1 MKTSSGAVKALEKNS
16 KADSQME
23 RPPLPLIPE
32 EDEMIQDDPLKSGTF
47 KLYSNPADTT
57 STQYYFKMG
66 FADGTNSIRYHIK
79 WTHNVAKVLRGMA
92 IGAGMEQVLMIQEL
106 CSGQVRTA
114 FNATIHELQLIA
126 RVNAA
131 NAAANGVAARDEA
144 NGETNGEYQAR
155 RQTAY
160 DAVLVA
166 APADPTTDMV
176 NIALVQTIKAVC
188 PYKALEKQKRF
199 MRRKMRKPADMTIRI
214 YVNHLQRINFE
225 EIPHLPPQA
234 ANQGLS
240 DDEILDIVLYGIP
253 KSWLKTMDEH
263 DFDPFRTGQLIQLV
277 EFCERLE
284 NNEARNGGHDGS
296 RKPGGTSNNKKSKTY
311 AKGKNSHGS
320 GEGKWCAFHETNT
333 HTTEECTTLKRLK
346 AKQKADSDKK
356 PNKTWTKKSDDAKQ
370 YTKKELNA
378 LVRKVTIKANKQT
391 KKELSAVAKRKKDDD
406 DESVGSLNMI
416 ETRMKDVDEEL
427 KKFNFDDVDQLL
439 EKEDTEEISV

>member
-1 MKTSSGAVKALEKNS
+1 MVIIAL
-16 KADSQME
+16 
-23 RPPLPLIPE
+23 
-32 EDEMIQDDPLKSGTF
+32 
-47 KLYSNPADTT
+47 
-57 STQYYFKMG
+57 
-66 FADGTNSIRYHIK
+66 
-79 WTHNVAKVLRGMA
+79 
-92 IGAGMEQVLMIQEL
+92 
-106 CSGQVRTA
+106 
-114 FNATIHELQLIA
+114 NATIKE
-126 RVNAA
+126 
-131 NAAANGVAARDEA
+131 
-144 NGETNGEYQAR
+144 
-155 RQTAY
+155 
-160 DAVLVA
+160 
-166 APADPTTDMV
+166 
-176 NIALVQTIKAVC
+176 VC

-199 MRRKMRKPADMTIRI
+199 MRRKMRKPADMKLRV
-214 YVNHLQRINFE
+214 YVNHLQRINQE
-225 EIPHLPPQA
+225 EIPHLPPQGLD
-234 ANQGLS
+234 QTLS
-240 DDEILDIVLYGIP
+240 DDEMMDIVLYGIP
-253 KSWLKTMDEH
+253 KSWVNTMNEH
-263 DFDPFRTGQLIQLV
+263 DFDPFKTGKILALV

-284 NNEARNGGHDGS
+284 ANENHGEVKKNHGNGQ
-296 RKPGGTSNNKKSKTY
+296 SNGQNSKKSKTY